1 GVFTF
6 GHAHPRALRNLSSL
20 LKPGGYF
27 VLTVRVD
34 YYDDESNSLHE
45 VLQELPWNLVTQE
58 SFNIYETEP
67 MYVMVLQKS

>member
-1 GVFTF
+1 M
-6 GHAHPRALRNLSSL
+6 
-20 LKPGGYF
+20 
-27 VLTVRVD
+27 RVN

>member
-1 GVFTF
+1 M
-6 GHAHPRALRNLSSL
+6 

-27 VLTVRVD
+27 VLTVRVN

>member
-1 GVFTF
+1 MFTF
-6 GHAHPRALRNLSSL
+6 GHARPRALRNLSSL
-20 LKPGGYF
+20 LKPGGHF
-27 VLTVRVD
+27 VLTVGVD
-34 YYDDESNSLHE
+34 YYDNESNSLQE